1 MLLGLVAPVFLM
13 LVACESMNSTLP
25 TTEFDPLS
33 TPGSRMNSSSD
44 DGSGLLPG
52 QFVSAAINNTTF
64 YTKRP
69 KGTEDADKLLTQ
81 GTQMKIVSADTSF
94 VKVELD
100 SGDVGFVPT
109 AMISTGESVLDQ
121 MIPVDGI
128 YQVYPTLPD
137 GGPVEP
143 LPLFDPNGLPL
154 EGSIPL
160 IIDPD
165 APLDNTTP
173 KLDSVPEI
181 KRIEEEKKVE
191 EKVEEQVEKKEEVKA
206 D

>member
-1 MLLGLVAPVFLM
+1 MKKFLGLVSPVFLM
-13 LVACESMNSTLP
+13 LVACESMNSPLP
-25 TTEFDPLS
+25 TSEFDPLN
-33 TPGSRMNSSSD
+33 TPGSGMNSNSESS
-44 DGSGLLPG
+44 SGLQPG

-64 YTKRP
+64 YLKRP

-100 SGDVGFVPT
+100 SGEVGFVPT
-109 AMISTGESVLDQ
+109 AMISTGESALDE

-143 LPLFDPNGLPL
+143 LPLFDPNGLPP

-165 APLDNTTP
+165 APVDGSTP

-181 KRIEEEKKVE
+181 KPIEEEK
-191 EKVEEQVEKKEEVKA
+191 KVEEQVEKKEEVTA